1 MDDGKFVEDGT
12 YDELI
17 AKGRYFAELVER
29 QRLDKEKNITIFVA
43 HLWRFQ
49 VYHINRWITK
59 LSK

>member
-17 AKGRYFAELVER
+17 AKGRYFVEFVER

-43 HLWRFQ
+43 LLCAIRL
-49 VYHINRWITK
+49 II
-59 LSK
+59 LIDG